1 MLIVFRDKGPSLRM
15 AALCQTALSNF
26 VGLPRLK
33 LPQILIK
40 KQYKYLYF
48 NFWVTLTQPGREE
61 GPSSWVAASCWT
73 ASCICGL
80 VNFWL
85 WFTLKICYLLLDYP
99 RVKPKVF
106 LGHPDP
112 PSGREEGGSLVSG
125 GLKYLWSTKT
135 EAVFKSPQ
143 KLWYLYFGWGNFH
156 SRGKNW
162 SGEG

>member
-1 MLIVFRDKGPSLRM
+1 MLIVLRDKGPSLRM

-125 GLKYLWSTKT
+125 GLSSVPPRLGPGAAARYSKIMVSQD
-135 EAVFKSPQ
+135 FFSPI
-143 KLWYLYFGWGNFH
+143 KI
-156 SRGKNW
+156 RI
-162 SGEG
+162 